1 MRRSLVV
8 SLALVALVNA
18 PAVAQT
24 CMGMASFSKAPVQV
38 AGNSQFVT
46 GLKTFGGS
54 LGYGMKSGL
63 WGKAEVGTQSYDQ
76 VDSHP
81 MSFGARAG
89 YQIPVARGKAQV
101 CPTASFTVANG
112 PDAANQNQSI
122 QDGTLGL
129 SIGTV
134 MGSNPKMKIV
144 PTAGLSYAHDRLSSK
159 DSLGTS
165 LPANG
170 ATQSYGLASLG
181 LGLVLNDNISVRPSV
196 EIPLGLD
203 GNTDARFG
211 LSLGYNFGSSRPA
224 GRRH

>member
-8 SLALVALVNA
+8 SLALAAMVNA

-38 AGNSQFVT
+38 AGNGQTTT

-63 WGKAEVGTQSYDQ
+63 WGKAEVGTQSYDA

-89 YQIPVARGKAQV
+89 YQMPVARGKAQV

-112 PDAANQNQSI
+112 PDFTNVNNSI
-122 QDGTLGL
+122 QDATLGL

-134 MGSNPKMKIV
+134 MGTNPKMKFV
-144 PTAGLSYAHDRLSSK
+144 PTAGLSYAHDRLSAK
-159 DSLGTS
+159 DSSGTS
-165 LPANG
+165 LGDA
-170 ATQSYGLASLG
+170 ASQSYGLASLG

-203 GNTDARFG
+203 GGNDARFG
-211 LSLGYNFGSSRPA
+211 LTLGYNFGSSHPA

>member
-38 AGNSQFVT
+38 AGNGQTTS
-46 GLKTFGGS
+46 GLNSFGGS
-54 LGYGMKSGL
+54 IGYGMKSGL
-63 WGKAEVGTQSYDQ
+63 WGKAEVGTQSYDA

-81 MSFGARAG
+81 MTFGARAG

-112 PDAANQNQSI
+112 PDFANVNNSL
-122 QDGTLGL
+122 QDATLGL
-129 SIGTV
+129 SVGTV
-134 MGSNPKMKIV
+134 MGTNPKMKIV
-144 PTAGLSYAHDRLSSK
+144 PTAGLSYAHDRLSAK
-159 DSLGTS
+159 DSSGTS
-165 LPANG
+165 LGDA
-170 ATQSYGLASLG
+170 ASQSYGLASLG

-203 GNTDARFG
+203 GGNDARFG
-211 LSLGYNFGSSRPA
+211 LTLGYNFGSSHPA

>member
-24 CMGMASFSKAPVQV
+24 CMGLASFSKAPVQV
-38 AGNSQFVT
+38 AGNGQFTT
-46 GLKTFGGS
+46 GLNSFGGS
-54 LGYGMKSGL
+54 IGYGMKSGL
-63 WGKAEVGTQSYDQ
+63 WGKAEVGTQSYDA

-81 MSFGARAG
+81 MTFGARAG

-112 PDAANQNQSI
+112 PDFVNENNSL
-122 QDGTLGL
+122 QDATLGL

-134 MGSNPKMKIV
+134 MGANPKMKIV
-144 PTAGLSYAHDRLSSK
+144 PTAGLSYAHDRLSAK
-159 DSLGTS
+159 DSSGTS
-165 LPANG
+165 LG
-170 ATQSYGLASLG
+170 AAASQSYGLASLG

-203 GNTDARFG
+203 GGNDARFG
-211 LSLGYNFGSSRPA
+211 FTVGYNFGSSHPA